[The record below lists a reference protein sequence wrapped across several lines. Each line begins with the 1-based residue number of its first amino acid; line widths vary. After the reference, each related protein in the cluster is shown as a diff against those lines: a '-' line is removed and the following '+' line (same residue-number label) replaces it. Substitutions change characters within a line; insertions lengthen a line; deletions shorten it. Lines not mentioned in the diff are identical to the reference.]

1 MIPTDTKLKLF
12 KAAILPYLTY
22 SHLVWHFCR
31 ASDTRKLERIQERA
45 LRAVYCD
52 KGSSYDKLLDM
63 ANLSTLQNRRLQDIA
78 ILMYKVKNN
87 LSPNYICSLFQIPQ
101 LRYTLRNNDFGI
113 PRFNTVTFGKHS
125 LRYMGPKIWAIVP
138 RNVREL
144 TSISS
149 FKCNIRRID
158 LVSKLTDSKC
168 ENCLLCKT

>member
-1 MIPTDTKLKLF
+1 MWCNRDKTGTNWFPATVGRRTEKAVSISEDQNMETNVPNGSLNLKTK
-12 KAAILPYLTY
+12 
-22 SHLVWHFCR
+22 
-31 ASDTRKLERIQERA
+31 RKR
-45 LRAVYCD
+45 
-52 KGSSYDKLLDM
+52 
-63 ANLSTLQNRRLQDIA
+63 TLQNRRLQDIA

-101 LRYTLRNNDFGI
+101 LKYTLRNNDFGI